1 MKVMIPLQSLFIS
14 LFLLYSA
21 VFSQDTVSIGD
32 ALGGQHSCVG
42 WCLVVT
48 NQLVAFMGCAAP
60 FENYCY
66 CATAAASASRA
77 TSFITSCAS
86 SACSS
91 GDIDH
96 DLSSMS
102 SIYISYCRAAGYTA
116 LTVTTSAEPSET
128 TSTVTTTAQP
138 GGTDASQ
145 PPQTTT
151 QVTVV
156 TQTAL
161 NSGTSEARSQGKY
174 MLLLAMVPLV
184 LL

>member
-14 LFLLYSA
+14 LFFLYSS
-21 VFSQDTVSIGD
+21 VFSQDTVSIYD
-32 ALGGQHSCVG
+32 ALGGQHFCIPF
-42 WCLVVT
+42 CLGAE
-48 NQLVAFMGCAAP
+48 NMLLAFMGCADP
-60 FENYCY
+60 YENYCY

-86 SACSS
+86 SACSR

-96 DLSSMS
+96 DLSFMS
-102 SIYISYCRAAGYTA
+102 SIYISYCQAAGYTA
-116 LTVTTSAEPSET
+116 LAVTTSAEPSET
-128 TSTVTTTAQP
+128 TVTAQP

-156 TQTAL
+156 TQTASS
-161 NSGTSEARSQGKY
+161 SGTSEARPQGKY